1 MEKTPGLLQMYKN
14 ELILEIYK
22 RADTYHTQ
30 KMTEWKPYIEALTQS
45 TRVIYNHFY
54 EVVQQYAIALSEL
67 DFTPSLK
74 TTDMDSLE
82 QIQQSKKATDHI
94 KKIINKYSQDIQ
106 TFLQHGIATNYS
118 VLYLFVKDDTVRFKN
133 VSIND
138 VMIYELPDKTLFVIN
153 KITKKVWTD
162 THIYTIKDDKVTSK
176 YNPMGFIPYLIFQ
189 PYLVNKGTESALGY
203 YGRPHWQLMNLQTR
217 YNTNQTSYADYTQG
231 VLKPAIIS
239 KMTAQELTPEEYNIL
254 IRGGGI
260 VKTNDPIN
268 DHVFKTSIATNGLQV
283 LQNNEQKILQEKN
296 ASTGISE
303 ATLGGTTKD
312 YSTSYFKALRETAL
326 RPMKEVESAYIRF
339 YNDLVIKIALLLKAT
354 NKDIADID
362 INNIK
367 LETGQKE
374 LDPMLFQNF
383 LNNLLPMIEKFGS
396 TEATVNLFEEV
407 ITPIFHDMVAG
418 SGLDQV
424 ESVIGLKKSFNALRE
439 DVKQQDV
446 IKEQQIIL
454 QKEQQ
459 ELDSLNIKA
468 QKMQIEAQIQQLSNP
483 PPNPLDQKIP
493 G

>member
-1 MEKTPGLLQMYKN
+1 MEKTLGLLQMYKN

-22 RADTYHTQ
+22 RAETFHTQ
-30 KMTEWKPYIEALTQS
+30 KTTEWKPYIEALTES

-94 KKIINKYSQDIQ
+94 KKIINKYNKDIQ

-138 VMIYELPDKTLFVIN
+138 VMIYELPDKTLFVID
-153 KITKKVWTD
+153 KITQKIWTD

-176 YNPMGFIPYLIFQ
+176 YNPIGFIPYLIFQ
-189 PYLVNKGTESALGY
+189 PYLINKGTESALGY
-203 YGRPHWQLMNLQTR
+203 YGRPNWQLMNLQTR
-217 YNTNQTSYADYTQG
+217 YNTNQTSYADYTNA
-231 VLKPAIIS
+231 VLKPPLMS
-239 KMTAQELTPEEYNIL
+239 KTTAEKLTPEEYTTL
-254 IRGGGI
+254 IKGGGS
-260 VKTNDPIN
+260 VQTNDPIN
-268 DHVFKTSIATNGLQV
+268 DHIFKGSIATNGLQV
-283 LQNNEQKILQEKN
+283 LQNNEQKILKEKN

-303 ATLGGTTKD
+303 ATLGGTTRE
-312 YSTSYFKALRETAL
+312 YATSYFKELKETAL
-326 RPMKEVESAYIRF
+326 RPMKEVESSYIRF
-339 YNDLVIKIALLLKAT
+339 YNDLVIKIALLLKTT
-354 NKDIADID
+354 NKDIADIN

-374 LDPMLFQNF
+374 LDPILFQNF

-396 TEATVNLFEEV
+396 TEATINLFEEV

-446 IKEQQIIL
+446 IKEQQHIL
-454 QKEQQ
+454 QQQQQ
-459 ELDSLNIKA
+459 EVELLNIQA
-468 QKMQIEAQIQQLSNP
+468 QKIQLELQIQQLNNP
-483 PPNPLDQKIP
+483 QLNSLEQKIP
-493 G
+493 Q